1 MSRRALGSLA
11 FLCALP
17 CAHASAQGGSIVG
30 TASVPSAGITGV
42 VVYLVP
48 ENGATPAPPP
58 MTAVMDQLDLK
69 FVPRI
74 LAVTPGSTVSFP
86 NSDAVMHN
94 VFHPSVAAGAFD
106 LGTYPKGERRSFTFA
121 DEGAFVIFC
130 HVHPEMI
137 AYVVVVAS
145 AHLAVSNEDGLFHLD
160 GVAPGTYHLRT
171 WHRRLQSLD
180 QVVSVPAGRSVTVHL
195 ALKYG
200 FPVDP
205 RVAKDPPPR

>member
-1 MSRRALGSLA
+1 MSRRAIGTLA

-17 CAHASAQGGSIVG
+17 CGPARAQGGSIHG

-48 ENGATPAPPP
+48 ERGATPAPPP
-58 MTAVMDQLDLK
+58 MTAVMDQRDLK
-69 FVPRI
+69 FVPRV
-74 LAVTPGSTVSFP
+74 LAVTPGSTVAFP

-94 VFHPSVAAGAFD
+94 VFHPAVHAGAFD
-106 LGTYPKGERRSFTFA
+106 LGTYPTGERRSFNFA
-121 DEGAFVIFC
+121 EEGAYVIFC

-137 AYVVVVAS
+137 GYVVVVAS
-145 AHLAVSNEDGLFHLD
+145 AHLAVSNENGLFHLE

-180 QVVSVPAGRSVTVHL
+180 QVVSVPAGGAVTVHL

-200 FPVDP
+200 FPVEP
-205 RVAKDPPPR
+205 RAATGPPAR